1 MMNETQARFPTL
13 GVMNSTVFVYSSV
26 TKSFVLKIVL
36 FFCPLVA
43 GFEITTKNPLFLN
56 LPSVK
61 CHGNYL
67 IFEEILMIRHNFN
80 MNTDN

>member
-1 MMNETQARFPTL
+1 MNETQARFSTL
-13 GVMNSTVFVYSSV
+13 GVMNSTVFVYSV
-26 TKSFVLKIVL
+26 TKSFVLRIVL

-43 GFEITTKNPLFLN
+43 GFEITTKKTLFLN

-67 IFEEILMIRHNFN
+67 IFEEIFMIRHNFN